1 MACKASF
8 ELHHNF
14 PKLAEETGF
23 TFNIHKPRVHINWNK
38 IKLID
43 IEHLIRD
50 RKFVLVEQHINDIL
64 DCVLESEFDVRIL
77 DEGVLKIFR
86 LAQLAVEY
94 QQFCRHYLDRSVFI
108 LKEEVTNLL
117 QELDEAKQKL
127 REKEEENRKLKRKS
141 KHSIRTPLPYGNE
154 NIATMILKTLNQN
167 KGELFA
173 STSQIDSIQYNKCNY
188 CEKVFLN
195 QLYLKS
201 HISRRHANVLE
212 IPQRDTTEGEV
223 NNVTNTK
230 LANEVDELKTKLK
243 QMEDLIASKYNPST
257 QTSID
262 GVSQLHTVKK
272 DEVISDNKCT
282 IELKD
287 AEVSTNEDG
296 YILDKIQEW
305 KNEEHQKYNEELSS
319 LRKQIIEIMSTKQK
333 QDTTS
338 AHNDIKMMEQLHAT
352 IKQQGIEILALK
364 NEIIK
369 EECSEKEK
377 TKAIEEQME
386 FWIKRAEMQ
395 SNECKLLL
403 QKLNDVAN
411 EAQEFQLKANT
422 EKERAN
428 RLEKLLQNHL
438 NKTSPKQSDLLNEQN
453 ISKQIKEVHTK
464 RELKTTKD
472 VQMKPT
478 ADVMALKK
486 LQQKAQELL
495 NIDQTTTSDSSSA
508 NEEMNKIEQSKK
520 ISECDDNIL
529 DKEEQVKSKYTEKKQ
544 ITNKSKSAV
553 HTTSKRGNGYVYV
566 PGSPLKIV
574 RAKVT
579 EEVNH
584 RLISLGVD
592 PLSSR
597 LPQHVFQKQRKLLQE
612 QQECKSK
619 KWPSRDNVLHSIMCH
634 LDQNT
639 NSTNSIQ
646 RNHYFSPNKSHK
658 SFSLSSV
665 LSNVKT
671 KALSLVKSNE
681 PSVKTNKSYDDVAKK
696 AMALLKTPPGSA
708 QSSPLYQRRTTL
720 DSPEK
725 KPYVLKSK
733 NARYLSSKIKTKN
746 KPAETNQITDSSNES
761 YSENDEQ
768 NKYQQ
773 SSKNG
778 KNLFT
783 SPEHHCIDNVDSR
796 NSANQKRNFLHE
808 NVLKSEAITV
818 TTKTFLDNKNNSS
831 DDVESIVDISPRKF
845 VSEEHLSNPKQTK
858 GVLKNASST
867 SSLNKKKVLF
877 DMDAIQMKSVSASP
891 SQSITE
897 KSDSNEKKYETS
909 IVNLDTEEWDISS
922 IENEPIRTI
931 GTKTQSLSHTSPKIA
946 ELKKTIESQ
955 LSRRNPTLSTALVGG
970 VDVLAA
976 PMQKAASHG
985 GSNTSLGSS
994 ILDDTDSGP
1003 VLDHRAVVKPRAAFE
1018 QDDSEIETSDLIN
1031 SKIVNRKY

>member
-1 MACKASF
+1 MACKTSF

-23 TFNIHKPRVHINWNK
+23 TFNLHKPRVHINWNK

-50 RKFVLVEQHINDIL
+50 RKFVLVEQHIND
-64 DCVLESEFDVRIL
+64 
-77 DEGVLKIFR
+77 
-86 LAQLAVEY
+86 
-94 QQFCRHYLDRSVFI
+94 
-108 LKEEVTNLL
+108 
-117 QELDEAKQKL
+117 ELDETKQKL

-154 NIATMILKTLNQN
+154 NIASMILKTLNQN

-173 STSQIDSIQYNKCNY
+173 STSQIDSMQYNKCNY

-223 NNVTNTK
+223 NNGTNTK

-243 QMEDLIASKYNPST
+243 QMEDLIASKYNHDT

-262 GVSQLHTVKK
+262 EISQLPTAKN
-272 DEVISDNKCT
+272 DEVISDNKRT
-282 IELKD
+282 KELKD

-296 YILDKIQEW
+296 YILDKIEEW
-305 KNEEHQKYNEELSS
+305 KNEVHQKYNEELSL
-319 LRKQIIEIMSTKQK
+319 LRKQIIEIMSTKEK
-333 QDTTS
+333 QDSTS
-338 AHNDIKMMEQLHAT
+338 VHTDINMMEQLHAT
-352 IKQQGIEILALK
+352 IKQQGSEILVLK
-364 NEIIK
+364 QELVK
-369 EECSEKEK
+369 EKSSEKEK
-377 TKAIEEQME
+377 RTKIEEQME

-395 SNECKLLL
+395 SNECKSLL

-411 EAQEFQLKANT
+411 EAREFQLKAST
-422 EKERAN
+422 ENERAN
-428 RLEKLLQNHL
+428 RLEKLLQNQL
-438 NKTSPKQSDLLNEQN
+438 NKISPKQSDMVNEQN
-453 ISKQIKEVHTK
+453 VSKQIKEAHTK

-472 VQMKPT
+472 VQIKPT
-478 ADVMALKK
+478 ADFMTLKK

-508 NEEMNKIEQSKK
+508 NEDIDRIEQAKKRSEHEADVKKKK
-520 ISECDDNIL
+520 IHEKVNNKDIAKPKSKTTLQNL
-529 DKEEQVKSKYTEKKQ
+529 DQVEPVKSKYMEKKQ
-544 ITNKSKSAV
+544 LNIKSKSAV
-553 HTTSKRGNGYVYV
+553 NTTSKRGNGYVYV

-574 RAKVT
+574 RAKIT

-584 RLISLGVD
+584 RLVSLGVD

-597 LPQHVFQKQRKLLQE
+597 LPQHIFQKQRKLLQE
-612 QQECKSK
+612 QQESKSK
-619 KWPSRDNVLHSIMCH
+619 KWPSREKVLHSIMCH

-639 NSTNSIQ
+639 SSTNSIQ
-646 RNHYFSPNKSHK
+646 RNDYFSPNKSHK

-681 PSVKTNKSYDDVAKK
+681 PSIKPNKTYDDVAKK

-708 QSSPLYQRRTTL
+708 QSSPLLLRRTNI

-733 NARYLSSKIKTKN
+733 NARYQSSKIKTKN
-746 KPAETNQITDSSNES
+746 EPAETNQITDSSNEN

-768 NKYQQ
+768 DKYQQ
-773 SSKNG
+773 SSKTG
-778 KNLFT
+778 KDLFV
-783 SPEHHCIDNVDSR
+783 SPEHHSIDNIDSR
-796 NSANQKRNFLHE
+796 NSASQKRNFLHE
-808 NVLKSEAITV
+808 NGLKSEAINV
-818 TTKTFLDNKNNSS
+818 TTKTFLDSKDNSS
-831 DDVESIVDISPRKF
+831 DDVESIVDITSPRKF
-845 VSEEHLSNPKQTK
+845 TSEENLNNPKQTK
-858 GVLKNASST
+858 GVLKNASSS

-897 KSDSNEKKYETS
+897 KSDSNEKKYETG

-922 IENEPIRTI
+922 IENEPVRTI
-931 GTKTQSLSHTSPKIA
+931 GIKTHSFSHTSPKIA

-955 LSRRNPTLSTALVGG
+955 LTRRNPTLSTALVGG

-976 PMQKAASHG
+976 PIQKAASHG

-994 ILDDTDSGP
+994 ILDDTDSGL
-1003 VLDHRAVVKPRAAFE
+1003 LDQKTVVKPRAAFE
-1018 QDDSEIETSDLIN
+1018 KDDSEIETSDLIDN
-1031 SKIVNRKY
+1031 KIVNKKY